1 MPTPLN
7 IFLRN
12 HILKT
17 KLLICQILDFYIS
30 FICYADVDSMKLKE
44 ENDQLVVIRRVDL
57 AELIKTLRNKV
68 GNAYKITLEQKNKLP
83 YPYFVC
89 LLWDWSVLSKIKKDW
104 FVGAKFFF
112 FLIYFPVQRNMIL
125 VFVGG
130 FSVIIQ
136 KLG

>member
-30 FICYADVDSMKLKE
+30 FICYADVDSMNLKE

-104 FVGAKFFF
+104 FVGAKFFLF
-112 FLIYFPVQRNMIL
+112 FNL
-125 VFVGG
+125 
-130 FSVIIQ
+130 FSSSKKYDFGICWGV
-136 KLG
+136 

>member
-1 MPTPLN
+1 MPTTLN

-68 GNAYKITLEQKNKLP
+68 GNAYKITLEQKIKLP

-89 LLWDWSVLSKIKKDW
+89 LL
-104 FVGAKFFF
+104 
-112 FLIYFPVQRNMIL
+112 
-125 VFVGG
+125 
-130 FSVIIQ
+130 
-136 KLG
+136 

>member
-1 MPTPLN
+1 MPTTLN

-68 GNAYKITLEQKNKLP
+68 GNAYKITLEPKNKLP

-89 LLWDWSVLSKIKKDW
+89 LL
-104 FVGAKFFF
+104 
-112 FLIYFPVQRNMIL
+112 
-125 VFVGG
+125 
-130 FSVIIQ
+130 
-136 KLG
+136 

>member
-104 FVGAKFFF
+104 FVGAKFFLF
-112 FLIYFPVQRNMIL
+112 FNL
-125 VFVGG
+125 
-130 FSVIIQ
+130 FSSSKKYDFGICWGV
-136 KLG
+136 

>member
-68 GNAYKITLEQKNKLP
+68 GNAYKITLEQKNKLL

-112 FLIYFPVQRNMIL
+112 FKFIFQFKEIWFWYLLGGL
-125 VFVGG
+125 V
-130 FSVIIQ
+130 S
-136 KLG
+136 